1 MEPTNGVVVDN
12 FSFRGITGLE
22 LAKLDTSFLQALQQ
36 ENKYDL
42 IILEYGAN
50 LLFRPNDMDYTWYQ
64 SHINP
69 VVNRLKH
76 AMSGAE
82 ILIISTSD
90 RAFKYGESWHSANGI
105 HNLIKAQADLAYTN
119 GTAFYNMFSSMGGDG
134 TIVKWADSTTPIAN
148 KDYIHPNHK
157 GAEILGT
164 MFYNDFMKEYSKQVL
179 HTTHKSDFVTTNS
192 GTIIDKKNNLEWCIA
207 SDKDYS
213 WNEANQWIKNLNADT
228 GLWHL
233 PTSEQLIMLF
243 DKKES
248 SGYGYMWQGKIFT
261 AKIDTAFGK
270 IGHSCWVW
278 TNEMLGSEKAY
289 SVNFSEGIKVVSL
302 KNTKDYP
309 IRVFAVR
316 KLRSS

>member
-1 MEPTNGVVVDN
+1 MSMKSVQISVILTLFLVLFCYSKNKNVSDN
-12 FSFRGITGLE
+12 
-22 LAKLDTSFLQALQQ
+22 ATSFVK
-36 ENKYDL
+36 EVTYD
-42 IILEYGAN
+42 EGVWNYTSYKN
-50 LLFRPNDMDYTWYQ
+50 LVMAGYQ
-64 SHINP
+64 GWFT
-69 VVNRLKH
+69 
-76 AMSGAE
+76 AEGDGAE
-82 ILIISTSD
+82 RGWRHYGKKRCGGFAPGCTSV
-90 RAFKYGESWHSANGI
+90 
-105 HNLIKAQADLAYTN
+105 DLWP
-119 GTAFYNMFSSMGGDG
+119 D
-134 TIVKWADSTTPIAN
+134 
-148 KDYIHPNHK
+148 
-157 GAEILGT
+157 
-164 MFYNDFMKEYSKQVL
+164 MKEYSKQVL

-233 PTSEQLIMLF
+233 PTSEQLITLF